1 MDTHQWNCRIRS
13 ARQKKRIV
21 KTDRDKQLIQLQKR
35 REELYQQQMSLPM
48 VPLAQPYQ
56 RGWKRL
62 FVLRDDVKRSASA
75 QFYEALLPK
84 INTIQFHY
92 DKTFKKKKRRKK
104 RYGYEIKQQL
114 LRDFSTH
121 SWEVNRM
128 GLTDEEKTCFTQIEI
143 FDIKTK
149 CSEIR
154 YVLTEPWRY
163 VLKIAPHMVTH
174 VKMKD
179 LDLER
184 ELGYIETHIDVNY
197 LGPRINL
204 LSYGRSYRWKNRFV
218 ERTKYHNRFK
228 KLSKYAGKEA
238 YLALEG

>member
-21 KTDRDKQLIQLQKR
+21 KADRDKQLIQLEKKR
-35 REELYQQQMSLPM
+35 AELWQQQMNLPM
-48 VPLAQPYQ
+48 VPLEQPYQ

-62 FVLRDDVKRSASA
+62 FVLRDDVKRSAGA

-84 INTIQFHY
+84 INTVQFHY

-114 LRDFSTH
+114 LRDFSTRD
-121 SWEVNRM
+121 WEINRM
-128 GLTDEEKTCFTQIEI
+128 GLTDEEKNCFTQIEV
-143 FDIKTK
+143 FDTKTRY
-149 CSEIR
+149 SETR

-163 VLKIAPHMVTH
+163 ILKIAPHMVTH
-174 VKMKD
+174 TKMRD
-179 LDLER
+179 VDLER
-184 ELGYIETHIDVNY
+184 ELSYLETHIDVNN

-204 LSYGRSYRWKNRFV
+204 LCYGRSYRWKDRFI
-218 ERTKYHNRFK
+218 ELAKYHNRFK
-228 KLSKYAGKEA
+228 KISKYAGQEA
-238 YLALEG
+238 FLALEG

>member
-1 MDTHQWNCRIRS
+1 M
-13 ARQKKRIV
+13 
-21 KTDRDKQLIQLQKR
+21 
-35 REELYQQQMSLPM
+35 
-48 VPLAQPYQ
+48 
-56 RGWKRL
+56 
-62 FVLRDDVKRSASA
+62 
-75 QFYEALLPK
+75 
-84 INTIQFHY
+84 
-92 DKTFKKKKRRKK
+92 
-104 RYGYEIKQQL
+104 
-114 LRDFSTH
+114 RDFSTH